1 MEDISFC
8 NKPDA
13 HWILW
18 HSSGDTKCLHWT
30 SFIFYYLFIWL
41 CQVLVVALGVLDLH
55 CSTCNFFFLL
65 HNVGSSSLKGE
76 QTGPPALGA
85 QSLSHWTTWEVSSL
99 HLIQTPDQQY
109 ANEVQ
114 SGDLQGQHHF
124 HNNSK
129 TGFFLS
135 TFILSQMYSTEWN
148 FLDAIRN
155 VICLQTETWQQKSL
169 LLIRH

>member
-1 MEDISFC
+1 MLAI
-8 NKPDA
+8 N
-13 HWILW
+13 
-18 HSSGDTKCLHWT
+18 
-30 SFIFYYLFIWL
+30 IFYFSYLFIWL
-41 CQVLVVALGVLDLH
+41 CQVLWHSGSWTFIAACGL
-55 CSTCNFFFLL
+55 FFFFPQL
-65 HNVGSSSLKGE
+65 HHVGSSSLKRDR
-76 QTGPPALGA
+76 TCAPALGA

-135 TFILSQMYSTEWN
+135 IFTLSQMYSTGWN
-148 FLDAIRN
+148 FLDVTRN
-155 VICLQTETWQQKSL
+155 VICL
-169 LLIRH
+169 

>member
-1 MEDISFC
+1 M
-8 NKPDA
+8 
-13 HWILW
+13 
-18 HSSGDTKCLHWT
+18 
-30 SFIFYYLFIWL
+30 
-41 CQVLVVALGVLDLH
+41 
-55 CSTCNFFFLL
+55 
-65 HNVGSSSLKGE
+65 
-76 QTGPPALGA
+76 PPALGA

-135 TFILSQMYSTEWN
+135 IFTLSQMYSTGWN
-148 FLDAIRN
+148 FLDVTRN
-155 VICLQTETWQQKSL
+155 VICL
-169 LLIRH
+169 